1 VPEIKKLHD
10 NLKRQA
16 LLYHE
21 LKDYAQ
27 RKQKALVENDLHSIE
42 AITVRE
48 EQLIM
53 EASNLEKERLLW
65 AEQIAKSLGKVPE
78 DITLSELAERFPEL
92 NDVKADLEE
101 VLTNLREINDL
112 NTQLIKQAIK
122 VVELSIDLISA
133 PVQSNVYNRPGE
145 KEAEHSPLRFIDKSV

>member
-1 VPEIKKLHD
+1 MPEIKKLHD

-16 LLYHE
+16 LLYQE

-122 VVELSIDLISA
+122 VVGLSIDLISA

-145 KEAEHSPLRFIDKSV
+145 KEAELSPLRFIDKSV